1 MTNYIN
7 YIYIYINTIKAP
19 AFGITF
25 LFIIWGPLST
35 AQNYQDVQLANE
47 YMLKGDKK
55 KALEL
60 FRDLSKTEATNQLI
74 YNNYFN
80 LLLDVGAFDEAST
93 YLKRNQ
99 RRDPNNFQYQ
109 LDAGLIMIKSGELN
123 KAERYFRENINQSK
137 TNVQRIKM
145 MAEYFT
151 SRSLS
156 EYAVV
161 ALNESRDAL
170 GNPYLFCLDLAM
182 LYRIQGNQDKMVQ
195 EYLNY
200 VTQNSANIQYVK
212 NVMQTMLTKPSE
224 LESLEKLLYD
234 KIQRNPD
241 VEVYSDLLI
250 WVTLQQKNFF
260 ASFIQARAYDKRY
273 RTDGDKSMEVAKVAL
288 DNEDFV
294 NASKIYRYV
303 IKEFPNSQNRFL
315 ASLGLLRTREA
326 QIKTTFPVNADSV
339 RSLLADYQAFIDQ
352 FGENAN
358 AWEASR
364 HQAVLYATHLNEN
377 ERAVDILNAII
388 ANPRASLYLKS
399 KAKLDLGDIFLLK
412 GEPWESTLLY
422 SQVEKQQKES
432 PLAYEA
438 KLRNAK
444 LSYYKGDFRLAQEHL
459 NILKEAT
466 TREIANDALDLSMR
480 IKENLAYDS
489 LAEGLKE
496 YASIELLLYQNRVD
510 EALER
515 IAHLKEGQVRV
526 GSGDSLKTISNLSI
540 LDDVYWLEAN
550 IRLQKGE
557 FDTAIALL
565 KRIQD
570 EHGDDILADDA
581 FFTEGEIL
589 ERQLNDKTRAM
600 EIYREFL
607 NKFPGS
613 VYAAEARKR
622 FRTLRGD
629 FENKD
634 L

>member
-1 MTNYIN
+1 MTNNIN
-7 YIYIYINTIKAP
+7 YIYKYINTINAP
-19 AFGITF
+19 SLGITVLLIF
-25 LFIIWGPLST
+25 WGFVST

-47 YMLKGDKK
+47 YMMKGDRK

-60 FRDLSKTEATNQLI
+60 YRDLSKNDATNQLI

-80 LLLDVGAFDEAST
+80 LLLDAGEFDEANA

-99 RRDPNNFQYQ
+99 RKDPNNLQYQ
-109 LDAGLIMIKSGELN
+109 LDGGLVMIKSGELN
-123 KAERYFRENINQSK
+123 KADKYFRENINHNK
-137 TNVQRIKM
+137 TNVQRAKM

-156 EYAVV
+156 DYAVI
-161 ALNESRDAL
+161 ALTQSRDAL

-182 LYRIQGNQDKMVQ
+182 LHRIQGNQDKMVQ

-224 LESLEKLLYD
+224 LQSLENLLYD

-241 VEVYSDLLI
+241 IEVYSDLLI

-260 ASFIQARAYDKRY
+260 ASFVQARAYDKRY
-273 RTDGDKSMEVAKVAL
+273 KTDGDKSMEVAKVAL
-288 DNEDFV
+288 DNEDFI

-339 RSLLADYQAFIDQ
+339 RSLLADYQNFIDQ
-352 FGENAN
+352 FGGNAN

-364 HQAVLYATHLNEN
+364 HQAVLYATHLGEN
-377 ERAVDILNAII
+377 EKAIEILGAIV
-388 ANPRASLYLKS
+388 ANPRASLQLKS
-399 KAKLDLGDIFLLK
+399 KAKLDLGDIYLLK

-438 KLRNAK
+438 KLKNAK
-444 LSYYKGDFRLAQEHL
+444 LSYFKGDFRLAQDHL

-496 YASIELLLYQNRVD
+496 YAAIELLLYQNRVD
-510 EALER
+510 EALQR
-515 IAHLKEGQVRV
+515 IGHLKEGRV
-526 GSGDSLKTISNLSI
+526 KSGDSFKTISNLSI

-550 IRLQKGE
+550 LRLQQGE
-557 FDTAIALL
+557 FENAIALL
-565 KRIQD
+565 KKIQID
-570 EHGDDILADDA
+570 HSDDILADDA
-581 FFTEGEIL
+581 MFLEAEIY
-589 ERQLNDKTRAM
+589 ERQINDRNKAM
-600 EIYREFL
+600 ELYREFL

-613 VYAAEARKR
+613 VFAAEARKR

-629 FENKD
+629 FENQD
-634 L
+634 M

>member
-1 MTNYIN
+1 MTNNIN
-7 YIYIYINTIKAP
+7 YIYKYINTINAP
-19 AFGITF
+19 SLGITL
-25 LFIIWGPLST
+25 LFVFWGFVST

-47 YMLKGDKK
+47 YMMKGDRK

-60 FRDLSKTEATNQLI
+60 YRDLSKNDATNQLI

-80 LLLDVGAFDEAST
+80 LLLDAGEFDEANA

-99 RRDPNNFQYQ
+99 RKDPNNLQYQ
-109 LDAGLIMIKSGELN
+109 LDGGLVMIKSGELN
-123 KAERYFRENINQSK
+123 KADKYFRENINHNK
-137 TNVQRIKM
+137 TNVQRAKM

-156 EYAVV
+156 DYAVI
-161 ALNESRDAL
+161 ALTQSRDAL

-182 LYRIQGNQDKMVQ
+182 LHRIQGNQDKMVQ

-224 LESLEKLLYD
+224 LQSLENLLYD

-241 VEVYSDLLI
+241 IEVYSDLLI

-260 ASFIQARAYDKRY
+260 ASFVQARAYDKRY
-273 RTDGDKSMEVAKVAL
+273 KTDGDKSMEVAKVAL
-288 DNEDFV
+288 DNEDFI

-339 RSLLADYQAFIDQ
+339 RSLLADYQNFIDQ
-352 FGENAN
+352 FGGNAN

-364 HQAVLYATHLNEN
+364 HQAVLYATHLGEN
-377 ERAVDILNAII
+377 EKAIEILGAIV
-388 ANPRASLYLKS
+388 ANPRASLQLKS
-399 KAKLDLGDIFLLK
+399 KAKLDLGDIYLLK

-438 KLRNAK
+438 KLKNAK
-444 LSYYKGDFRLAQEHL
+444 LSYFKGDFRLAQDHL

-496 YASIELLLYQNRVD
+496 YAAIELLLYQNRVD
-510 EALER
+510 EALQR
-515 IAHLKEGQVRV
+515 IGHLKEGRV
-526 GSGDSLKTISNLSI
+526 KSGDSFKTISNLSI

-550 IRLQKGE
+550 LRLQQGE
-557 FDTAIALL
+557 FENAIALL
-565 KRIQD
+565 KKIQID
-570 EHGDDILADDA
+570 HSDDILADDA
-581 FFTEGEIL
+581 MFLEAEIY
-589 ERQLNDKTRAM
+589 ERQINDRNKAM
-600 EIYREFL
+600 ELYREFL

-613 VYAAEARKR
+613 VFAAEARKR

-629 FENKD
+629 FENQD
-634 L
+634 M